1 MKRMLSGIQPSNKIT
16 LGNYLGAIKQ
26 YINYQNEY
34 ESFIFVADLHV
45 ITNPD
50 IDYKKI
56 FENKKMAVCFYQ
68 ACGLDLKKT
77 HVFYQSD
84 IPAHTEL
91 EHVLMCNAKIGELN
105 RMTQFKDK
113 SQKFAKSNGTESIPA
128 GLFEYPVLMA
138 SDILLYDAD
147 IVPVGADQKQHLELT
162 QILAE
167 RMNKKYGNLFTLPK
181 PFIPKTGARIMDLL
195 NPTSKMSKSATNEK
209 GTIFLLDDIEAAK
222 KKIMGAK
229 TDCLNKVKFDPE
241 NQPGISNLI
250 AIYNAIS
257 GISISE
263 IEKKYE
269 NCENYGIFKKDLAEI
284 VAKLMTEIQ
293 SKYYDSYKNYESII
307 KPILIENAK
316 YVNKIANAKVDFV
329 YKKIGM
335 REE

>member
-1 MKRMLSGIQPSNKIT
+1 MGIFHQGRI
-16 LGNYLGAIKQ
+16 IKEPV
-26 YINYQNEY
+26 IKDIHKG
-34 ESFIFVADLHV
+34 FIL
-45 ITNPD
+45 
-50 IDYKKI
+50 
-56 FENKKMAVCFYQ
+56 
-68 ACGLDLKKT
+68 
-77 HVFYQSD
+77 
-84 IPAHTEL
+84 
-91 EHVLMCNAKIGELN
+91 
-105 RMTQFKDK
+105 
-113 SQKFAKSNGTESIPA
+113 FAKK
-128 GLFEYPVLMA
+128 FK
-138 SDILLYDAD
+138 AD

-250 AIYNAIS
+250 TIYNAIS
-257 GISISE
+257 GISIPE

-269 NCENYGIFKKDLAEI
+269 NCENYGVFKKDLAEI